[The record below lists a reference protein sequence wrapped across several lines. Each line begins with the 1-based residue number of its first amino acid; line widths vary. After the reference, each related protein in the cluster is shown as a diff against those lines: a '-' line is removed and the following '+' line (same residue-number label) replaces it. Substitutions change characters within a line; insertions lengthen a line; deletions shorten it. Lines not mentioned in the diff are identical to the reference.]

1 MAHEPNPFESE
12 IFQHYRI
19 QEKAKTINN
28 AIKILIEHLKE
39 WLNHLQEELMDA
51 ILYIQKTKDTL

>member
-28 AIKILIEHLKE
+28 AIKILIEH
-39 WLNHLQEELMDA
+39 N
-51 ILYIQKTKDTL
+51 YIVIDLEGNFIKKD